1 MEKTFVLWAFLLI
14 TNGELQI
21 ANAEWQL
28 KENSF
33 KSEWPVTNSYFQVSD
48 GWQTVSADS
57 SVNNNVLRL
66 SVSLYH
72 EESKNR
78 ESTNQENVSRQTV
91 SSQNEKQKAEQSRN
105 RQNKGQQIK
114 NQQNRSQQN
123 KSRQGDQE
131 GKSQQSEKRATK
143 SVPTQE
149 NEYKIARESVGL
161 EGIVVGKSTMND
173 VIEKFGKN
181 YRWVVHK
188 KYSYQMAYPNGLSF
202 YICQSDKKKQVF
214 DIEIKPPYKAK
225 THRGIILGK
234 STVEDVY
241 RIYGKPNSG
250 LEYKGVHFYYTNR
263 GGKKIITT
271 IDIVESK
278 GIRQCDQIK

>member
-1 MEKTFVLWAFLLI
+1 MKKVFVLWVFLLI
-14 TNGELQI
+14 TNGESQI
-21 ANAEWQL
+21 ANTEWWQ

-33 KSEWPVTNSYFQVSD
+33 RSEWPVTNSYFWVSD
-48 GWQTVSADS
+48 GWQIADADFSANNKVLKS
-57 SVNNNVLRL
+57 SV
-66 SVSLYH
+66 SSYH
-72 EESKNR
+72 DESKNR
-78 ESTNQENVSRQTV
+78 ENTNQESVSRQTV
-91 SSQNEKQKAEQSRN
+91 SSQNEKQKVEQNQN

-114 NQQNRSQQN
+114 NQQTRNQQN
-123 KSRQGDQE
+123 KNRQDDRE
-131 GKSQQSEKRATK
+131 SKSQQSEKRATK

-149 NEYKIARESVGL
+149 DEYKIAREGVGL

-181 YRWVVHK
+181 YKWIVHK

-214 DIEIKPPYKAK
+214 DIEIKQPYKAK

-241 RIYGKPNSG
+241 RIYGKSNSG
-250 LEYKGVHFYYTNR
+250 LEYKGVHFYYTNQ

-278 GIRQCDQIK
+278 GIRQCDRIK